1 MEMVIPESLR
11 KGSKIKAESVKKSET
26 KDDKVMVILDDLD
39 IPDREEKLVNTKSVD
54 DRRQLSVIQKEKLE
68 NLAKSLRTEEA
79 EVVIDNLPIELIFRK
94 IEKEII
100 KNREFIQAISGAMSI
115 VK

>member
-1 MEMVIPESLR
+1 MEMIIPESLK
-11 KGSKIKAESVKKSET
+11 KGSKVKVDTVKPVE
-26 KDDKVMVILDDLD
+26 KKEDEVIVLLDDID
-39 IPDREEKLVNTKSVD
+39 ISDRRTENVGVEEK
-54 DRRQLSVIQKEKLE
+54 RQLSVIQKEKLE

-79 EVVIDNLPIELIFRK
+79 EVIIDNLPIELIFRK

-100 KNREFIQAISGAMSI
+100 KNREFIAAISGAMSI